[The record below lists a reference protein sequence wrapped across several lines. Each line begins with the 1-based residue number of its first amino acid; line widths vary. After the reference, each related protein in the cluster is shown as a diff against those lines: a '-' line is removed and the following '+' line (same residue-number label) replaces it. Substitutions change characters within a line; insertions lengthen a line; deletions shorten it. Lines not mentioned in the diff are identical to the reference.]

1 MLKRRVMYVVSLF
14 ILLAGCASTP
24 QLNSEARAHVGAVRI
39 DAAIDTPSEMYYSS
53 QASAL
58 GVSVFGAIGGG
69 VGVAIDESR
78 GGELDRL
85 ARDNGIHIDLIVRE
99 EAGTAF
105 QQSGK
110 LNLTDVKGADVAT
123 LKISITMY
131 GFSVPTGFTSE
142 LVPIVGIKCTLVDS
156 TGKTIWSANQ
166 STHPLGNPVAGKTRD
181 QFLADPKLID
191 ASWRAATK
199 SVMADIVSHM

>member
-1 MLKRRVMYVVSLF
+1 MLRSRVLYVVSLF
-14 ILLAGCASTP
+14 MLLAACASTP
-24 QLNSEARAHVGAVRI
+24 QLNPEARAHLGAVRI
-39 DAAIDTPSEMYYSS
+39 DAAIDTPSEMYFSS
-53 QASAL
+53 QASTL
-58 GVSVFGAIGGG
+58 GGSVFGAIGGA
-69 VGVAIDESR
+69 VGATVDVSR
-78 GGELDRL
+78 GEELNRL
-85 ARDNGIHIDLIVRE
+85 AREKGIHIDQIVRE

-110 LNLTDVKGADVAT
+110 LNLTDGGGADVAT

-131 GFSVPTGFTSE
+131 GFSIPTGFTSE

-156 TGKTIWSANQ
+156 SGKTLWSADQ

-181 QFLADPKLID
+181 QLLADPKLMD
-191 ASWRAATK
+191 ASWRAAAK